1 MWASGP
7 GAGPDGEA
15 AGALRGGGQAART
28 GKRGTLEDLVPRWE
42 RKARGREWRVGRTS
56 TLAGRVGVG
65 ASRGGDRMWAPPP
78 SSPRVW
84 GLAVTP
90 RARPLWKE
98 RRAADPRSPNN
109 VAGCLLWGV
118 IHFLKAIKAKAML

>member
-1 MWASGP
+1 MSREDAVWASGP

-15 AGALRGGGQAART
+15 AGALRGGVQAART

-56 TLAGRVGVG
+56 TLASRVGVG

-84 GLAVTP
+84 GLASVEGE
-90 RARPLWKE
+90 KGS
-98 RRAADPRSPNN
+98 RSPQPEQRSG
-109 VAGCLLWGV
+109 VSSLGRHPLL
-118 IHFLKAIKAKAML
+118 KSN